1 MPTLLITGGSG
12 FIGRHFCRAMVETEW
27 SIIVLSR
34 NIQSARKI
42 LPIKTRFIGDLNEI
56 EPGIQI
62 DAVLNL
68 AGESLAEGRW
78 TEAR

>member
-12 FIGRHFCRAMVETEW
+12 FIGRHFCRAMIETEW

-34 NIQSARKI
+34 NIQSARKV
-42 LPIKTRFIGDLNEI
+42 LPIKTQFIGDLNEI

-62 DAVLNL
+62 DACLL
-68 AGESLAEGRW
+68 YTSDAADE
-78 TEAR
+78 